1 MALAHQK
8 ACPSRW
14 PALPR
19 RQEAQ
24 YPAESPAPQGL
35 EELAAW
41 QGGKET
47 GLPIRERGPGVTH
60 TAPGLRRECTPFPRV
75 CGKSP
80 HTAALARRPASVHR
94 GQRPAS
100 QRGVTRRGG
109 GGGVPSRGWGGGL
122 SFLLS
127 SGGHILGSWLHHPP
141 PPPPSVLLTQRVRTS
156 PRTLVITLPPSPAK
170 DSKPFTTAAKSLLPW
185 KGTYPQGPAI
195 GRTTSLG
202 HRIVSLRQGQ
212 MPHVPLWPSLRPS
225 QPR

>member
-1 MALAHQK
+1 MAGPPPEAGSSVPCREPSSAGPGRAGRLAGWQRDRLAH
-8 ACPSRW
+8 SREGTGGDAPRPW
-14 PALPR
+14 PAQGVHTVPKGLWQITAHGGFSTPTGFCPQR
-19 RQEAQ
+19 AEA
-24 YPAESPAPQGL
+24 S
-35 EELAAW
+35 
-41 QGGKET
+41 
-47 GLPIRERGPGVTH
+47 I
-60 TAPGLRRECTPFPRV
+60 
-75 CGKSP
+75 S
-80 HTAALARRPASVHR
+80 ARSHKA
-94 GQRPAS
+94 
-100 QRGVTRRGG
+100 G